1 MLLHQRIKLSRF
13 NEMRVEYPAR
23 KSDGDFVRLLSVIDL
38 RSDTVTKPTQEMRQ
52 AMLAAPVGDDVY
64 AEDPTVNELEHRVAG
79 LLGHEAGLF
88 CVSGSMCNML
98 GVRLL
103 VEPGQE
109 VICDVQA
116 HIARAEMGAHGA
128 VHGLTMRTFPST
140 RGKVQLAEVAK
151 IISPSAGPY
160 LVSTA
165 AVAVENTHNFGGGT
179 IQALEELVAVGE
191 LCREHNIGYHLDGAR
206 LWNALVA
213 TGVALGTYGRLFDT
227 VSVCFSKG
235 LGAPVGSVLVSTAE
249 NIAKARVMRKRLG
262 GGWRQAGVLA
272 AACLYALDHHVQ
284 RLADDHAAARG
295 FAEAVASHA
304 PTAVDPEAVET
315 NVVVINTNST
325 PAALVA
331 AAAAERGLLIS
342 VLGPFMLRAVTHL
355 DVTLA
360 DCESAGQLVGKLLS
374 G

>member
-1 MLLHQRIKLSRF
+1 LADSIF
-13 NEMRVEYPAR
+13 
-23 KSDGDFVRLLSVIDL
+23 VIDL
-38 RSDTVTKPTQEMRQ
+38 RSDTVTKPTEAMRQ
-52 AMLAAPVGDDVY
+52 AMLSASVGDDVY
-64 AEDPTVNELEHRVAG
+64 AEDPTVNELEQRVAR

-98 GVRLL
+98 AIRLL

-109 VICDVQA
+109 VVCDVQA

-128 VHGLTMRTFPST
+128 VQGVTMRTFPSAH
-140 RGKVQLAEVAK
+140 GKVQLAEVAK

-179 IQALEELVAVGE
+179 IQPLDELTAIGE
-191 LCREHNIGYHLDGAR
+191 LCREHGIGYHLDGAR
-206 LWNALVA
+206 LWNAHVA
-213 TGVALGTYGRLFDT
+213 TGVALQTYGRLFDT

-249 NIAKARVMRKRLG
+249 KIARARIMRKRLG

-284 RLADDHAAARG
+284 RLADDHAAARTL
-295 FAEAVASHA
+295 AEAVASHVPA
-304 PTAVDPEAVET
+304 AVDPEAVET
-315 NVVVINTNST
+315 NVVVLDTGTT
-325 PAALVA
+325 PAAPVT
-331 AAAAERGLLIS
+331 AAAAERGVQVS
-342 VLGPFMLRAVTHL
+342 ALGPFMIRAVTHL
-355 DVTLA
+355 DVAIA
-360 DCESAGQLVGKLLS
+360 DCEWAGQLVGKLLAE
-374 G
+374 